1 MITYPKDSPQRK
13 IGTRACQILVY
24 KLDADHWEYK
34 QQTGTDVGCD
44 CILELSEN
52 DLWKN
57 HKVEGQIKG
66 KKYPQEILDGK
77 YVSFP
82 VEVKTLNYALQS
94 SIAFV
99 LFVVDTTKE
108 IVYFQAIQEYFID
121 HPEEIYKLSSD
132 QKTVNIRIPKNS
144 TLPER
149 DDELQRLANETYKM
163 RNDGT
168 LVSI

>member
-13 IGTRACQILVY
+13 TGTRACQILFY

-34 QQTGTDVGCD
+34 QETGNDVGRD

-66 KKYPQEILDGK
+66 KKHPQEIFDGT

-82 VEVKTLNYALQS
+82 VEIKTLNYALQAPN
-94 SIAFV
+94 AFV
-99 LFVVDTTKE
+99 LFVVDTTQE
-108 IVYFQAIQEYFID
+108 VVYFQAIQEYFIN
-121 HPEEIYKLSSD
+121 HPEEIFKLSSD
-132 QKTVNIRIPKNS
+132 QKTVNIRIPKDS
-144 TLPER
+144 TLPQK
-149 DDELQRLANETYKM
+149 DDELQQLANKTYKM
-163 RNDGT
+163 YSDGT
-168 LVSI
+168 LVSV